1 MFVFAKL
8 RFKLEGWKTIIW
20 ARALVLV
27 GVAVTLL
34 SVMTGDQV
42 SALLPDRWKPFAPMV
57 LTVIGIVTE
66 ALRRVTTGPVGSKG
80 DEAPAPD
87 VKAGD

>member
-1 MFVFAKL
+1 MFAKI

-20 ARALVLV
+20 ARALVLI
-27 GVAVTLL
+27 GIIVTIL

-42 SALLPDRWKPFAPMV
+42 SALLPDRYKPFAPMV
-57 LTVIGIVTE
+57 LALVGIITE

-80 DEAPAPD
+80 DQPATSD
-87 VKAGD
+87 TKAGD

>member
-1 MFVFAKL
+1 MFAKL

-27 GVAVTLL
+27 GVLVTVL

-42 SALLPDRWKPFAPMV
+42 SAMLPDRYKPFAPMV
-57 LTVIGIVTE
+57 LAVVGIVTE
-66 ALRRVTTGPVGSKG
+66 GLRRMTTGPVGSKG
-80 DEAPAPD
+80 EEPATPD